1 MTSRRARKVNLPLL
15 RQQLRSSRYC
25 EKNLLGSHV
34 AKLRRIARPSP
45 VMAVSTWLPDVR
57 AVSDAAGSRASAC
70 LDKQRRH
77 RPPRAATDPTP
88 IQAE

>member
-1 MTSRRARKVNLPLL
+1 MGQRLSHDCSR
-15 RQQLRSSRYC
+15 SMHG
-25 EKNLLGSHV
+25 ESHV

-57 AVSDAAGSRASAC
+57 AVSDAGGSRASAC